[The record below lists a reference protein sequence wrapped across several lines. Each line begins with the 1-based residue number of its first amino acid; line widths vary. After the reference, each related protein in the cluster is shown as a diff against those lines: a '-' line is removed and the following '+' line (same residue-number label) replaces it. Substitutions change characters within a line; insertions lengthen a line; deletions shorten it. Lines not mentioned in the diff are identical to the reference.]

1 MKKSLIII
9 FLLFSPNVFSQYEIL
24 IDKYSTDEYTYPFI
38 REGMKIQF
46 LLNNDPAALVVSKY
60 NLESGKFDPIKA
72 FFITEWFNNSNLEQL
87 ELSLLVLVFL
97 I

>member
-1 MKKSLIII
+1 
-9 FLLFSPNVFSQYEIL
+9 
-24 IDKYSTDEYTYPFI
+24 
-38 REGMKIQF
+38 MKIQF

>member
-1 MKKSLIII
+1 
-9 FLLFSPNVFSQYEIL
+9 
-24 IDKYSTDEYTYPFI
+24 
-38 REGMKIQF
+38 MKIQF

-60 NLESGKFDPIKA
+60 NLKSGKFDPIKA
-72 FFITEWFNNSNLEQL
+72 FYITEWFNNYNLEQL